1 MFAKAGG
8 RRQERKEKKMVVCSW
23 TIVYIVCVHGNNQ
36 ISLVKD
42 TLKEEKKERK
52 EQERKE
58 KTVKM
63 VGLCGERYYM
73 EKHKRVCSSID
84 T

>member
-1 MFAKAGG
+1 MQLNNCVYSLCPWQQSNLSSERYFK
-8 RRQERKEKKMVVCSW
+8 RREERKERARKK
-23 TIVYIVCVHGNNQ
+23 G
-36 ISLVKD
+36 
-42 TLKEEKKERK
+42 
-52 EQERKE
+52 